1 MAEGSQGRV
10 AEGGEVMGTGQMV
23 EGMAG
28 ILGSLG
34 STLNERGSHWMG
46 FEQMSNT
53 ETEQVERGGS
63 RAQVGR
69 GWQKPSEW

>member
-1 MAEGSQGRV
+1 MEAGSVWHVKGTRRSGWQRGHR
-10 AEGGEVMGTGQMV
+10 GESRRWRGNGDRQMV

-46 FEQMSNT
+46 FEQVSNT
-53 ETEQVERGGS
+53 ETEQVERG
-63 RAQVGR
+63 
-69 GWQKPSEW
+69 

>member
-1 MAEGSQGRV
+1 MAEVSQGRV

-34 STLNERGSHWMG
+34 STLNERGSRWMG
-46 FEQMSNT
+46 FEQVSNT
-53 ETEQVERGGS
+53 ETEQVERG
-63 RAQVGR
+63 
-69 GWQKPSEW
+69 

>member
-34 STLNERGSHWMG
+34 STLNERGSSEG
-46 FEQMSNT
+46 SEKMSFSQRSKFICT
-53 ETEQVERGGS
+53 LFFF
-63 RAQVGR
+63 
-69 GWQKPSEW
+69 